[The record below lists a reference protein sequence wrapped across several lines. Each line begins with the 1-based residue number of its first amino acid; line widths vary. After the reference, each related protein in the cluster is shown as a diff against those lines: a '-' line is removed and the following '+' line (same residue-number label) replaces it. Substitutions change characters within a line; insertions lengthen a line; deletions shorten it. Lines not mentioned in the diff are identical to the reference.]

1 MRSLT
6 VGQASGA
13 ESARAVKRSVRL
25 SRPLSHPL
33 RLQLTPTLPRICQAF
48 RGKSGACLDTISLR
62 GQPLDKRPPTLNRTR
77 AGARGGLVAKLP
89 HPLCCGDSTV
99 HNRGMTNIEDLNTEY
114 DVLLAKWERNAVQR
128 HNAEA
133 RLHEL
138 RTESERLMRGLIA
151 VERELREI
159 RGESDCNVCGSTWT
173 GCQNRATKNPRWCC
187 PRCAHTGGSTH
198 RETRA

>member
-1 MRSLT
+1 MQT
-6 VGQASGA
+6 
-13 ESARAVKRSVRL
+13 ARRPGL
-25 SRPLSHPL
+25 GSRE
-33 RLQLTPTLPRICQAF
+33 RAGCQAQCQAVQATVPPTETPVDTHAPPHLSSISRIF
-48 RGKSGACLDTISLR
+48 GACLDTISLR